1 MISLRHVSRTF
12 QLKDRVVEAVKDISL
27 EVAKGEYVIISGRS
41 GCGKS
46 TLLNLVAGMVR
57 PTSGEVILGDVEVWK
72 LPDKQQ
78 AEFRNQKIG
87 FVFQF
92 NSLLPTLTVLENVLL
107 PTIFGSNDQRK
118 ASHARALKLLE
129 EFGLVDKI
137 NDHPT
142 QLSGGQQQ
150 RAVIARA
157 LINQPEVLLAD
168 EPTSNLDVRTE
179 AEIMDLIKTLHSRT
193 GLTILMVTHEPELI
207 DFGTRSVF
215 MDEGRIVPHL

>member
-12 QLKDRVVEAVKDISL
+12 QLKDRLVEAVKDVSL
-27 EVAKGEYVIISGRS
+27 EIDRGEFVIISGRS

-57 PTSGEVILGDVEVWK
+57 PTSGDVLLGDVQVWK

-92 NSLLPTLTVLENVLL
+92 NSLIPTLTVLENVLL
-107 PTIFGSNDQRK
+107 PTIFGSADQRR
-118 ASHARALKLLE
+118 SARDRAMALLADV
-129 EFGLVDKI
+129 GLSDKV
-137 NDHPT
+137 NDHPN

-150 RAVIARA
+150 RAAIARA

-179 AEIMDLIKTLHSRT
+179 AEIMELIKALHTRT

-207 DFGTRSVF
+207 EFGTRSVF
-215 MDEGRIVPHL
+215 MEDGRIVPHL

>member
-57 PTSGEVILGDVEVWK
+57 PSSGEVILGDVEVWK
-72 LPDKQQ
+72 LPDKKQ

-107 PTIFGSNDQRK
+107 PTIFGGSDQRQ
-118 ASHARALKLLE
+118 ASHARAIKLLE

-137 NDHPT
+137 NDHPN

>member
-12 QLKDRVVEAVKDISL
+12 QLKDRLVEAVKDVSL
-27 EVAKGEYVIISGRS
+27 EIDRGEFVIISGRS

-57 PTSGEVILGDVEVWK
+57 PTSGDVLLGDVQVWK

-92 NSLLPTLTVLENVLL
+92 NSLIPTLTVLENVLL
-107 PTIFGSNDQRK
+107 PTIFGSTDQRRS
-118 ASHARALKLLE
+118 AQDRAMALLADV
-129 EFGLVDKI
+129 GLSDKV
-137 NDHPT
+137 NDHPN

-150 RAVIARA
+150 RAAIARA

-179 AEIMDLIKTLHSRT
+179 AEIMELIKALHTRT

-207 DFGTRSVF
+207 EFGTRSVF
-215 MDEGRIVPHL
+215 MEDGRIVPHL

>member
-1 MISLRHVSRTF
+1 MISLRRVSRTF
-12 QLKDRVVEAVKDISL
+12 QLKDRRVEAVKEVSL
-27 EVAKGEYVIISGRS
+27 EIDRGEFVIISGRS

-57 PTSGEVILGDVEVWK
+57 PTSGDVVLGDIEVWK

-92 NSLLPTLTVLENVLL
+92 NSLIPTLTVLENVLL
-107 PTIFGSNDQRK
+107 PTIFGNPEQR
-118 ASHARALKLLE
+118 HAAQDRALALLADV
-129 EFGLVDKI
+129 GLSDKI
-137 NDHPT
+137 NDHPN

-150 RAVIARA
+150 RAAIARA

-179 AEIMDLIKTLHSRT
+179 AEIMELIKALHTRT
-193 GLTILMVTHEPELI
+193 GLTILMVTHEPELLE
-207 DFGTRSVF
+207 FGTRSVF
-215 MDEGRIVPHL
+215 MDTGRIVPHL

>member
-12 QLKDRVVEAVKDISL
+12 QLKDRLVEAVKDVSL
-27 EVAKGEYVIISGRS
+27 EIDRGEFVIISGRS

-57 PTSGEVILGDVEVWK
+57 PTSGDVLLGDVQVWK

-92 NSLLPTLTVLENVLL
+92 NSLIPTLTVLENVLL
-107 PTIFGSNDQRK
+107 PTIFGSADQRRS
-118 ASHARALKLLE
+118 AQDRAMALLADV
-129 EFGLVDKI
+129 GLSDKV
-137 NDHPT
+137 NDHPN

-150 RAVIARA
+150 RAAIARA

-179 AEIMDLIKTLHSRT
+179 AEIMELIKALHTRT

-207 DFGTRSVF
+207 EFGTRSVF
-215 MDEGRIVPHL
+215 MEDGRIVPHL

>member
-1 MISLRHVSRTF
+1 MISLRRVSRTF
-12 QLKDRVVEAVKDISL
+12 QLKDRRVEAVIDVSL
-27 EVAKGEYVIISGRS
+27 EIDRGEFVIISGRS

-57 PTSGEVILGDVEVWK
+57 PTSGDVVLGDVEVWK

-92 NSLLPTLTVLENVLL
+92 NSLIPTLTVLENVLL
-107 PTIFGSNDQRK
+107 PTIFGSQDQRRS
-118 ASHARALKLLE
+118 AQDRAMTLLADV
-129 EFGLVDKI
+129 GLADKI
-137 NDHPT
+137 NDQPN

-179 AEIMDLIKTLHSRT
+179 AEIMELIKTLHTRT
-193 GLTILMVTHEPELI
+193 GLTILMVTHEPELLE
-207 DFGTRSVF
+207 FGTRSVF
-215 MDEGRIVPHL
+215 MDAGRIVPHL

>member
-1 MISLRHVSRTF
+1 MISLRNVSRTF
-12 QLKDRVVEAVKDISL
+12 QLKDRRVEAVKNVSL
-27 EVAKGEYVIISGRS
+27 EIDRGEFVIISGRS

-57 PTSGEVILGDVEVWK
+57 PTSGEVVLGEVEVWK

-78 AEFRNQKIG
+78 ADFRNQKIG

-92 NSLLPTLTVLENVLL
+92 NSLIPTLTVLENVLL
-107 PTIFGSNDQRK
+107 PTIFGSGDQRLS
-118 ASHARALKLLE
+118 ARDRALTLLSDV
-129 EFGLVDKI
+129 GLSDKI
-137 NDHPT
+137 NDHPN

-150 RAVIARA
+150 RAAIARA

-179 AEIMDLIKTLHSRT
+179 AEIMELIKALHTRT

-207 DFGTRSVF
+207 EFGTRSVF
-215 MDEGRIVPHL
+215 MNAGQIVPNL